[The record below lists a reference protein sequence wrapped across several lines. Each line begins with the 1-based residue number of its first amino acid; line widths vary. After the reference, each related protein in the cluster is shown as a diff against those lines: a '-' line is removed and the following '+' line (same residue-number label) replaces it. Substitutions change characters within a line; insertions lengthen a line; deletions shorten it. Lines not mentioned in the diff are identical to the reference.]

1 VTQAAGQ
8 PLGRLPQGS
17 PKGETSGSER
27 INLYSSGMYVRLA
40 FAVAAHLEP
49 EILIVY
55 EVLAVGDAEFQK
67 KCLGKI
73 RFEIKNQS
81 EILKIM
87 SYEEL
92 KKEVVALSF
101 KEQKELSAL
110 LFSLW
115 RKNNSE
121 ESLILER
128 RVQDRDE
135 RNWVSLEDF
144 SIQTQGQGA

>member
-1 VTQAAGQ
+1 
-8 PLGRLPQGS
+8 
-17 PKGETSGSER
+17 
-27 INLYSSGMYVRLA
+27 
-40 FAVAAHLEP
+40 
-49 EILIVY
+49 
-55 EVLAVGDAEFQK
+55 LAVGDAEFPK
-67 KCLGKI
+67 KCFGKI
-73 RFEIKNQS
+73 RFEIENQS

-115 RKNNSE
+115 RKNNSQ
-121 ESLILER
+121 ESSSLER

-144 SIQTQGQGA
+144 AIRTNGQGA

>member
-1 VTQAAGQ
+1 M
-8 PLGRLPQGS
+8 S
-17 PKGETSGSER
+17 PKFSWSLTCLRDQRGDSE
-27 INLYSSGMYVRLA
+27 
-40 FAVAAHLEP
+40 FP
-49 EILIVY
+49 
-55 EVLAVGDAEFQK
+55 K

-73 RFEIKNQS
+73 RFEVENQS
-81 EILKIM
+81 DILKIM

-121 ESLILER
+121 ESSSLER

-135 RNWVSLEDF
+135 RNWVSLGDF
-144 SIQTQGQGA
+144 AIRTKSQGA

>member
-1 VTQAAGQ
+1 MQRPLAIHRRPCLKIALATITEPYFFQ
-8 PLGRLPQGS
+8 PRNS
-17 PKGETSGSER
+17 
-27 INLYSSGMYVRLA
+27 
-40 FAVAAHLEP
+40 
-49 EILIVY
+49 
-55 EVLAVGDAEFQK
+55 K
-67 KCLGKI
+67 KCLSKI

-144 SIQTQGQGA
+144 AIQTQGQGA